1 MRKAANFFLVFFCW
15 ALAGCGGSTK
25 TVCKL
30 TAINVFPQTATAD
43 HAAAVPGNQ
52 QQFAAFA
59 ASAAPGCAITLSNL
73 TTATWSVSDPVA
85 VSIGNVQGPNYGN
98 ATCLAATVSPVTVTA
113 TVPAGDG
120 TTVSNTASLSCK

>member
-1 MRKAANFFLVFFCW
+1 MKNWAKVVLLLSCC
-15 ALAGCGGSTK
+15 ALAGCGSST

-30 TAINVFPQTATAD
+30 TAINVFPQNATAD
-43 HAAAVPGNQ
+43 HAAAAPGNQ

-59 ASAAPGCAITLSNL
+59 ASGTSGCAVALSNL
-73 TTATWSVSDPVA
+73 TNATWSVSDPVA
-85 VSIGNVQGPNYGN
+85 ASIGNVQGPNYGN
-98 ATCLAATVSPVTVTA
+98 ATCLAATASPVTVTA

>member
-1 MRKAANFFLVFFCW
+1 MGNPAKFSLLFFCC
-15 ALAGCGGSTK
+15 ALAGCGGSSK

-30 TAINVFPQTATAD
+30 TAITVSPPAATAD
-43 HAAAVPGNQ
+43 HAAAAPGNQ

-59 ASAAPGCAITLSNL
+59 AAGTPGCAVALSNL

-120 TTVSNTASLSCK
+120 TNVSATASLSCK